1 MVVAS
6 YERDPGRRRVSLP
19 CRAQNHRINNTGNHY
34 IDAPHNTTH
43 PAEPQVTEP
52 TQQTP

>member
-6 YERDPGRRRVSLP
+6 YERDPGKRRVSLP

-34 IDAPHNTTH
+34 LDAPRHTDEPTK
-43 PAEPQVTEP
+43 PQVMKQP
-52 TQQTP
+52 RSIP

>member
-34 IDAPHNTTH
+34 IDAPQHTTRPTKH
-43 PAEPQVTEP
+43 QVVKQP
-52 TQQTP
+52 TTTP